1 MLDIGAT
8 IGDYRLEERIGRG
21 GMGVVFRAT
30 QLSLGRQVAIKLVA
44 PELAEDPEFRER
56 FKREARLAAGI
67 DHPNVVPVHQAEEQD
82 GHLYIAMRYV
92 PGTDLHALLS
102 ARGRL
107 EPADAVRILEQV
119 AGALDAA
126 HEQGLVHRDVK
137 PANVLLS
144 GKAGKEHVYL
154 TDFGVTKHIA
164 SGAGMTRTGAFVGTL
179 DYVSPEQVQG
189 AAVDGRADIYAL
201 GCVLYE
207 LLTGAVPFQ
216 RDSDAAKLFAHMSD
230 PPPRP
235 SARIALVDSAL
246 DAVVVRAMDK
256 DPGERYPTAGEMA
269 AAARAAV
276 GSGAASTVLATP
288 DAASTVPSKPR
299 VPGAAPPAAPPTPVT
314 TPQGRPRPRRPTRVQ
329 AAAGDPAPGSRAPAP
344 EPAATARGRSR
355 RRRGVL
361 IAACVAVAVALAG
374 VVLVPGFEE
383 DPPDPSSTA
392 PGRPELA
399 LLSPKEISASASST
413 LDPQPPNTY
422 VAANS
427 IDGDPATAWSEGR
440 TGSAAGATIT
450 WTFDHPVDLRRVE
463 VVNGYAKSDAVFL
476 KNLRI
481 RSADITTASGRLTTI
496 LKDTADVQT
505 LPVPPGSTGFVRL
518 RIASVY
524 GDPTLEDCLLSEIDF
539 FTAGR

>member
-1 MLDIGAT
+1 MCIQCARVLDIGAT

-30 QLSLGRQVAIKLVA
+30 QLSLGRQVALKLVA

-92 PGTDLHALLS
+92 PGTDLHALLI

-107 EPADAVRILEQV
+107 EPADAVRIVEQV

-137 PANVLLS
+137 PANILLS

-189 AAVDGRADIYAL
+189 AAVDGRADVYAL

-207 LLTGAVPFQ
+207 LLTGVVPFD

-235 SARIALVDSAL
+235 SERIALVDAAL
-246 DAVVVRAMDK
+246 DAVVMQAMDK

-276 GSGAASTVLATP
+276 GPVAPSTVR
-288 DAASTVPSKPR
+288 SKPR
-299 VPGAAPPAAPPTPVT
+299 VPPSAPATPVT
-314 TPQGRPRPRRPTRVQ
+314 TPQGRPRPPRPTRGQ
-329 AAAGDPAPGSRAPAP
+329 APAGDPAPAVTSRAPAA
-344 EPAATARGRSR
+344 EPAASSRGRSR
-355 RRRGVL
+355 RGAL
-361 IAACVAVAVALAG
+361 IAVGIAVAVAVAII
-374 VVLVPGFEE
+374 VFVPGSDE
-383 DPPDPSSTA
+383 DPPDPGSTA

-399 LLSPKEISASASST
+399 LLSPREISASASST

-427 IDGDPATAWSEGR
+427 IDGDPATAWAEGR
-440 TGSAAGATIT
+440 EGSAAGATIT

-463 VVNGYAKSDAVFL
+463 VINGYAKSDAVFL

-496 LKDTADVQT
+496 LKDTSDVQT

-524 GDPTLEDCLLSEIDF
+524 GDPALEDCLLSEIDF

>member
-1 MLDIGAT
+1 VLDIGAT

-30 QLSLGRQVAIKLVA
+30 QLSLGRQVALKLVA

-119 AGALDAA
+119 AAALDAA

-144 GKAGKEHVYL
+144 GKPGKEHVYL

-189 AAVDGRADIYAL
+189 AAVDGRADVYAL

-207 LLTGAVPFQ
+207 LLTGVVPFQ

-235 SARIALVDSAL
+235 SERIALVDAAL
-246 DAVVVRAMDK
+246 DAVVVQAMDK

-276 GSGAASTVLATP
+276 GPVAPSTVL
-288 DAASTVPSKPR
+288 SKPR
-299 VPGAAPPAAPPTPVT
+299 VPPAAPPTSVT
-314 TPQGRPRPRRPTRVQ
+314 TLQGRPRPEQPTRVQ
-329 AAAGDPAPGSRAPAP
+329 APAADPAPGSRAPDP
-344 EPAATARGRSR
+344 VATSRGRSR

-361 IAACVAVAVALAG
+361 LAACVGVAVALAI
-374 VVLVPGFEE
+374 VVFVPGGVEE
-383 DPPDPSSTA
+383 EPPDPSSTA
-392 PGRPELA
+392 PGQPELA
-399 LLSPKEISASASST
+399 LLSPREIRASASST

-427 IDGDPATAWSEGR
+427 IDGDPTTAWAEGR
-440 TGSAAGATIT
+440 EGSAAGATIT
-450 WTFDHPVDLRRVE
+450 WTFDSPVDLRRVE
-463 VVNGYAKSDAVFL
+463 LINGYAKSDAVFL

-481 RSADITTASGRLTTI
+481 RSADVTTASGRLTTT
-496 LKDTADVQT
+496 LKDTADVQM
-505 LPVPPGSTGFVRL
+505 LRVPRGSTGFVRL
-518 RIASVY
+518 RIGSVY
-524 GDPTLEDCLLSEIDF
+524 GDPALEDCLLSEIDF

>member
-30 QLSLGRQVAIKLVA
+30 QLSLGRQVALKLVA

-92 PGTDLHALLS
+92 PGTDLHALLI

-119 AGALDAA
+119 ASALDAA

-164 SGAGMTRTGAFVGTL
+164 SAAGMTRTGAFVGTL

-189 AAVDGRADIYAL
+189 AAVDGRADVYAL
-201 GCVLYE
+201 GCLLYE
-207 LLTGAVPFQ
+207 LLTGVVPFQ

-235 SARIALVDSAL
+235 SERIALVDAAL
-246 DAVVVRAMDK
+246 DAVVVQAMDK

-276 GSGAASTVLATP
+276 GPGAPSTVL
-288 DAASTVPSKPR
+288 SK
-299 VPGAAPPAAPPTPVT
+299 PGAADTVLSEPRVPPAAPPTPLT
-314 TPQGRPRPRRPTRVQ
+314 TPQGRPRQPTRAQ
-329 AAAGDPAPGSRAPAP
+329 APAGDPAPAAASPAPAA
-344 EPAATARGRSR
+344 EPTPMSR

-361 IAACVAVAVALAG
+361 IAACVAVAVALAI
-374 VVLVPGFEE
+374 VVFVPGFEE
-383 DPPDPSSTA
+383 NSPDPVSTA
-392 PGRPELA
+392 PGQPELA
-399 LLSPKEISASASST
+399 LLSPREISASASST

-427 IDGDPATAWSEGR
+427 IDGDPTTAWAEGR

-450 WTFDHPVDLRRVE
+450 WTFDNPVDLRRVE
-463 VVNGYAKSDAVFL
+463 LINGYAKSDAVFL

-481 RSADITTASGRLTTI
+481 RSADVTTASGRLTTT
-496 LKDTADVQT
+496 LKDTADVQA
-505 LPVPPGSTGFVRL
+505 LRVPRGSTGFVRL
-518 RIASVY
+518 RIGSVY
-524 GDPTLEDCLLSEIDF
+524 GDPALEDCLLSEIDF
-539 FTAGR
+539 FTAAR